1 MPLYLGI
8 DLGTSACRVCAIDAA
23 GTVCAQAAAPLPA
36 PQRDGARVEQ
46 DPALWWQ
53 ALTLALRELFQHI
66 PAEQVAALA
75 VDGTSG
81 TLLLCSAYGEPLANA
96 LMYNDAR
103 SVCEASYIDEVAPA
117 ASGAHGPSSALAKLM
132 HLQASLGP
140 RARYAL
146 TPADWIAV
154 KLGAPLGVSDA
165 HNCLKLGYDV
175 IARRWPDWLSR
186 LGVRHELLPE
196 VVVSGTDIGTVSA
209 AASTQLGLRMG
220 TRIVAGTTD
229 STAAFIATG
238 ARLAGEAVTSLGSTL
253 VMKVLSEKPIFAP
266 QYGVY
271 SHRLGDLWLAGAGS
285 NSGGAVLRHF
295 FTPQQITAMTP
306 RLHPERPT
314 GLNYYPLVAPGER
327 FPVHDPAL
335 PPRLEPRPADDVE
348 FFQGMLEGMARIE
361 QRAYQVLAE
370 LGAPY
375 PVSVHSVGGGA
386 ANQPWSLMRARLLGV
401 PLITPAQHEAA
412 YGAALLALHGTRLL
426 PAPASASA
434 GGVQPA

>member
-8 DLGTSACRVCAIDAA
+8 DLGTSACRVCAIDATGA
-23 GTVCAQAAAPLPA
+23 LQGQAAVALPA

-46 DPALWWQ
+46 NPALWWQ
-53 ALTLALRELFQHI
+53 ALAQALHALFRDT

-81 TLLLCSAYGEPLANA
+81 TLLLCNAYGDPLADA

-103 SVCEASYIDEVAPA
+103 SVCESTYIDEVAPA
-117 ASGAHGPSSALAKLM
+117 ASGAHGPTSALAKLM

-146 TPADWIAV
+146 TPADWIALR
-154 KLGAPLGVSDA
+154 LGAPLGVSDA

-175 IARRWPDWLSR
+175 IAGRWPDWLDR
-186 LGVRHELLPE
+186 LGVRRELLPE

-209 AASTQLGLRMG
+209 AARAQFGLRAQ

-238 ARLAGEAVTSLGSTL
+238 AREPGAAVTSLGSTL
-253 VMKVLSEKPIFAP
+253 VMKVLSVKPVFAP
-266 QYGVY
+266 KYGVY

-295 FTPQQITAMTP
+295 FTPQQITEMTP

-314 GLNYYPLVAPGER
+314 GLDYYPLVVPGER
-327 FPVHDPAL
+327 FPLNDPAL
-335 PPRLEPRPADDVE
+335 APRLEPRPADDVE

-361 QRAYQVLAE
+361 LRAYQVLAE

-375 PVSVHSVGGGA
+375 PVSVRSVGGGA
-386 ANQPWSLMRARLLGV
+386 SNAAWSLMRARLLGV
-401 PLITPAQHEAA
+401 PLLTPAQHEAA

-426 PAPASASA
+426 PSPPPASA
-434 GGVQPA
+434 GGM